1 MTALSPTERQIAH
14 QVILDRWNPHRLAWK
29 LANHHRLKPSA
40 VEQLLNREDFQEEV
54 ARHEASSEGR
64 YTDLTVDDR
73 RTRVADLQA
82 LYSKVPDRRVALK
95 MKILNQIR
103 EDVGDSPL

>member
-1 MTALSPTERQIAH
+1 MTALTPTERQIAH

-29 LANHHRLKPSA
+29 VGNHHNLKAA
-40 VEQLLNREDFQEEV
+40 VVERILNRPDFQEEV
-54 ARHEASSEGR
+54 ARQEAIYEGR

>member
-29 LANHHRLKPSA
+29 LANHHHLKPTA
-40 VEQLLNREDFQEEV
+40 VERLLNRPDFQAEV
-54 ARHEASSEGR
+54 ARQEAIYEGR
-64 YTDLTVDDR
+64 GGDLTIDDR

-82 LYSKVPDRRVALK
+82 LYAKVPGRRVALK
-95 MKILNQIR
+95 LKILSRIR
-103 EDVGDSPL
+103 QEVGDN